1 MLTHLRRNYPAMSRH
16 WFDDIEPLEIAGG
29 TLWLLV
35 HEPVQ
40 LKYLQRTCVTQFTE
54 AAQVATGRLLA
65 VRFVSEEE
73 ARQHLAPAQAPM
85 AGSTSVN
92 SAGASFSRAA
102 RSVSQPPSAAP
113 ARVIEPKRLDAASHA
128 LTLDRHHEDM
138 LLSPDYSFDNFVA
151 GPGNRLALAAAMAVA
166 ERRGKAYNPFFIH
179 GGVGLGKTHLLQAIC
194 QSAMRSV
201 PNMHIYYISCDGFR
215 TQFEECVRRGVMHEF
230 RHRFRGVDMLV
241 VDDIHD
247 LSENELSQEE
257 FFHTFNSLYQ
267 AGKQVVLSSDAAPQE
282 IPALEER
289 LVSRF
294 SCGLVAKI
302 EKPCY
307 ETRVAIVKRKAA
319 LRQVPVPD
327 EVASYVAARID
338 SNIRELEGAIVK
350 IQSLAVT
357 YERKIDLAL
366 AKEAI
371 GERLAA
377 GQPSGLTIQTILDA
391 ICEYF
396 DTRMTDLLSKR
407 RHKSIT
413 RPRQIGMYLARRH
426 TRYSLEEIGS
436 YFGGRDHTTVMHAIR
451 IVGERRK
458 ADPAIENEV
467 TALEQR
473 LVGQGPAG
481 SEPE

>member
-40 LKYLQRTCVTQFTE
+40 LKYLQRTCVAQFTE

-73 ARQHLAPAQAPM
+73 ARQQVAAQA
-85 AGSTSVN
+85 ALQQSSTSP
-92 SAGASFSRAA
+92 GASPARGSRAGGGT
-102 RSVSQPPSAAP
+102 SGSAS
-113 ARVIEPKRLDAASHA
+113 RIVEPKRRDAG
-128 LTLDRHHEDM
+128 LMNDLPHEDM
-138 LLSPDYSFDNFVA
+138 LLSPDYSFDNFVS

-166 ERRGKAYNPFFIH
+166 ERRGKAYNPYFIH

-194 QSAMRSV
+194 QSAMRSA
-201 PNMHIYYISCDGFR
+201 PGMRIYYTSCDGFR
-215 TQFEECVRRGVMHEF
+215 TQFEECVRSGAMHEF

-267 AGKQVVLSSDAAPQE
+267 AGKQVVLSSDAAPLE
-282 IPALEER
+282 IPSLEER

-307 ETRVAIVKRKAA
+307 ETRVAIVRRKAA
-319 LRQVPVPD
+319 LRQTPVPD
-327 EVASYVAARID
+327 DVASYVAARID

-357 YERKIDLAL
+357 YDRKIDLEL

-371 GERLAA
+371 GERSAA
-377 GQPSGLTIQTILDA
+377 GQPSGLTIQAILDA
-391 ICEYF
+391 LCEYF

-458 ADPAIENEV
+458 ADPTIENEV
-467 TALEQR
+467 TALEMR
-473 LVGQGPAG
+473 LVGQPHNGVDGA
-481 SEPE
+481 